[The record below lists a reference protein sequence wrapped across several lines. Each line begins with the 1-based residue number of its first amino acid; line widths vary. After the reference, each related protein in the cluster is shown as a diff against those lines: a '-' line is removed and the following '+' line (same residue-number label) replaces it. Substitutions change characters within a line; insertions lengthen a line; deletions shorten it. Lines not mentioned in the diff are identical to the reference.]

1 MVSGV
6 PHFSYFKCTLS
17 SHTYYYY
24 IIIFLGNLS
33 PPTDLTVSGFQNG
46 RLALTWNFSSI
57 PSVQALFTLTVL
69 KNNSY
74 SRQEER
80 NTVQNITETA
90 AMVEID
96 YSFCD
101 VFYFWVMAEN
111 DAGESDMSTA
121 AKWIPP
127 YQPNFSA
134 LSLQHSLSRT
144 AEGVFVT
151 VAVNVLRII
160 ITFKV

>member
-1 MVSGV
+1 M
-6 PHFSYFKCTLS
+6 F
-17 SHTYYYY
+17 HTYHISLVHSHLLLFVITS
-24 IIIFLGNLS
+24 IIIFLGNPS
-33 PPTDLTVSGFQNG
+33 PPTDLTLSGFING
-46 RLALTWNFSSI
+46 RLELTWNFSSI
-57 PSVQALFTLTVL
+57 PSVQARFTLTVL

-80 NTVQNITETA
+80 NIVQNVAETA

-111 DAGESDMSTA
+111 DAGESDISTA

-134 LSLQHSLSRT
+134 LSVQHSLSKT
-144 AEGVFVT
+144 TEGVFVT
-151 VAVNVLRII
+151 VAVNVILII
-160 ITFKV
+160 ITPKV

>member
-1 MVSGV
+1 M
-6 PHFSYFKCTLS
+6 F
-17 SHTYYYY
+17 HTYHISLVYSDLIPFVINNYL
-24 IIIFLGNLS
+24 IIFLGNLS
-33 PPTDLTVSGFQNG
+33 PPTDLTLSGFQNG
-46 RLALTWNFSSI
+46 RLKLTWNFSSI
-57 PSVQALFTLTVL
+57 PSVQARFTFTVL

-74 SRQEER
+74 SRQEKR

-90 AMVEID
+90 AMVEIG

-121 AKWIPP
+121 VKWILPP
-127 YQPNFSA
+127 YQPSYSV
-134 LSLQHSLSRT
+134 LSLQYTLSRT

-151 VAVNVLRII
+151 VAVNVILII
-160 ITFKV
+160 ITPKV

>member
-1 MVSGV
+1 M
-6 PHFSYFKCTLS
+6 
-17 SHTYYYY
+17 
-24 IIIFLGNLS
+24 
-33 PPTDLTVSGFQNG
+33 SGFQNG

-57 PSVQALFTLTVL
+57 PSVLARFTLTVL

-151 VAVNVLRII
+151 VAVNVILII

>member
-1 MVSGV
+1 M
-6 PHFSYFKCTLS
+6 F
-17 SHTYYYY
+17 HTYHISLVHSHLILFIIIISY
-24 IIIFLGNLS
+24 IIIFLGNPS

-74 SRQEER
+74 SRQEAR

-90 AMVEID
+90 AMIEID

-111 DAGESDMSTA
+111 ESGESDMSTA

-151 VAVNVLRII
+151 VAVNVILII

>member
-1 MVSGV
+1 MNDFKCSIL
-6 PHFSYFKCTLS
+6 SYFTCTLS

-24 IIIFLGNLS
+24 IGNPS

-46 RLALTWNFSSI
+46 RLELTWNFSFI
-57 PSVQALFTLTVL
+57 PSVRAIFTLTVL

-80 NTVQNITETA
+80 NTMQNITETV

-111 DAGESDMSTA
+111 DAGESDMSTV

-134 LSLQHSLSRT
+134 LSLQHSLSKT

-151 VAVNVLRII
+151 VAVNVILII
-160 ITFKV
+160 ITPKV

>member
-6 PHFSYFKCTLS
+6 PYLSYFTCTLS

-24 IIIFLGNLS
+24 IGNPS

-46 RLALTWNFSSI
+46 RLKLTWNFSSI

-74 SRQEER
+74 SRQEAR
-80 NTVQNITETA
+80 NTLQNITETA
-90 AMVEID
+90 TKVEID

-111 DAGESDMSTA
+111 DAGKSDMSTA

-127 YQPNFSA
+127 YQPSYSA
-134 LSLQHSLSRT
+134 LSLQHSLSKT

-151 VAVNVLRII
+151 VAVNVILVI